1 MRRIARANEYLLH
14 LNIELIISI
23 CSVLLEKSFM
33 DFSNFFQVWSLY
45 QTRAE
50 ISYLLHHL
58 DWTHMHTFDTNG
70 LTPQGVRFSLFLHDC
85 KNLGI
90 NHALC
95 YDACKNL
102 MSGHQPLDNLQILHT
117 ISDNHSLSFLAY
129 FIFKPFYQNT
139 SPEESASNLYNKFLT
154 SMHFRSNLV
163 NNCVILEAR
172 RTVHHVGWGQVP
184 RIGPQGLVQLVK
196 ERTCIL
202 LVTGSTP
209 EGSRICDYASW
220 IRACRA

>member
-117 ISDNHSLSFLAY
+117 ISDNHSLS
-129 FIFKPFYQNT
+129 P
-139 SPEESASNLYNKFLT
+139 SSLT
-154 SMHFRSNLV
+154 SSSNPFTKTLP
-163 NNCVILEAR
+163 R
-172 RTVHHVGWGQVP
+172 RN
-184 RIGPQGLVQLVK
+184 
-196 ERTCIL
+196 L
-202 LVTGSTP
+202 LPVCTISFSP
-209 EGSRICDYASW
+209 
-220 IRACRA
+220 ACTFAPIS